1 MKFTR
6 FFRVLIC
13 FFLFFGVHSAMAQE
27 TANGGKPDKQK
38 PVQTKRE
45 QRRAARKK
53 WKEQRKQEKM
63 EKKAVKKK
71 QKQLQTKKVQKR
83 MKKDKRKAMR
93 NNAHKREFFL
103 KRWFS
108 KKQR

>member
-1 MKFTR
+1 MRSRWFIK
-6 FFRVLIC
+6 VLIC
-13 FFLFFGVHSAMAQE
+13 LFLFSGVGSGIAQE
-27 TANGGKPDKQK
+27 TANGDKVNKQK

-45 QRRAARKK
+45 QRKASRKK

-63 EKKAVKKK
+63 HKKGVKKK
-71 QKQLQTKKVQKR
+71 QKQLQTKKTLKR
-83 MKKDKRKAMR
+83 MKKDKKKALR